1 MGILLLFVIYVAFI
15 GLGLPD
21 SLFGVA
27 WPAIYEDC
35 GFPFSFGSFVT
46 AIVYCGTVVAS
57 VFSARLIRTFGTYRI
72 TVLSTVL
79 TAVALLSFSY
89 SGNLVSFCLCAIPL
103 GLGAGCIDT
112 ALNNYVALHYSSRQM
127 NFLHCFYGIGITLSP
142 YVLSF
147 VLGQEGGW
155 RAGYRIAFAIQFVLA
170 MIVLLS
176 LPLWRKAPRRQGRS
190 CEGQIQVM
198 GFKEIMKM
206 QGVKPMCLILVG
218 LSAVESVCNAWGAT
232 YLVERLSL
240 TPERAAAIVM
250 FYFIGM
256 ACGRFLAGV
265 VASKLHNWIIV
276 FAGQVILSVAL
287 IVLLMSRNEYFS
299 AVAFFLVGFGNGPLF
314 PNVSFLVPEMFGE
327 TVSPSVM
334 GALMAVGSVSM
345 MSFPVLGGFLGQAFG
360 VWIFPVMMMVFC
372 VIMLAASI
380 RVAYRKI

>member
-1 MGILLLFVIYVAFI
+1 MGIFLLFVIYVAFI

-79 TAVALLSFSY
+79 TAAALLAFSY
-89 SGNLVSFCLCAIPL
+89 SDSLVGFCLCAVPL

-155 RAGYRIAFAIQFVLA
+155 RTGYRIAFAIQFMLA
-170 MIVLLS
+170 LIVLLS
-176 LPLWRKAPRRQGRS
+176 LPLWRKAPRRRGGS
-190 CEGQIQVM
+190 DEGQIRVM
-198 GFKEIMKM
+198 GFKEVMEI

-265 VASKLHNWIIV
+265 VASKLHNWTIV
-276 FAGQVILSVAL
+276 FAGQAILGVAL
-287 IVLLMSRNEYFS
+287 VVLLLSRNEYLS
-299 AVAFFLVGFGNGPLF
+299 AIAFFLVGFGNGPLF
-314 PNVSFLVPEMFGE
+314 PNVNFLVPEMFGGA
-327 TVSPSVM
+327 VSPSVM

-360 VWIFPVMMMVFC
+360 VWVFPVMMMVFC
-372 VIMLAASI
+372 VIMFAASI

>member
-1 MGILLLFVIYVAFI
+1 MGMLLLFVIYVAFI

-35 GFPFSFGSFVT
+35 AFPFSYGSFVT

-57 VFSARLIRTFGTYRI
+57 VFSARLIRIFGTYRI

-79 TAVALLSFSY
+79 TAAALLAFSY
-89 SGNLVSFCLCAIPL
+89 SDSLVGFCLCAVPL

-147 VLGQEGGW
+147 VLGQESGW
-155 RAGYRIAFAIQFVLA
+155 RTGYRIAFAIQFVLA
-170 MIVLLS
+170 LIVLLS
-176 LPLWRKAPRRQGRS
+176 LPLWRKAPRRRGRS
-190 CEGQIQVM
+190 DEGQIRVM
-198 GFKEIMKM
+198 GFKEVMEM

-240 TPERAAAIVM
+240 MPERAAAIVM

-265 VASKLHNWIIV
+265 VASKLHNWTIV
-276 FAGQVILSVAL
+276 FAGQAILGVAL
-287 IVLLMSRNEYFS
+287 VVLLLSRNEYFS

-314 PNVSFLVPEMFGE
+314 PNVNFLVPEMFGE
-327 TVSPSVM
+327 AVSPSVM

-360 VWIFPVMMMVFC
+360 VWVFPVVMMVFYL
-372 VIMLAASI
+372 IMIAATV
-380 RVAYRKI
+380 RVARRES